1 MAADFP
7 DHSINNYMPN
17 DSKMISE
24 AYGSMIR
31 EQVDNTFL
39 KWVEMYFE
47 DLFNITD
54 QRELLEKIRGR
65 IEIPEIKDQIGPA
78 QAGSMVEMVYD
89 AIKTEQVRR
98 SEMTADE
105 NSEESPAHTSRMTSI
120 ADEIEMIARRLSRGQ
135 IDEDGIQQLFGI
147 AEEIRREYR

>member
-1 MAADFP
+1 
-7 DHSINNYMPN
+7 MPN